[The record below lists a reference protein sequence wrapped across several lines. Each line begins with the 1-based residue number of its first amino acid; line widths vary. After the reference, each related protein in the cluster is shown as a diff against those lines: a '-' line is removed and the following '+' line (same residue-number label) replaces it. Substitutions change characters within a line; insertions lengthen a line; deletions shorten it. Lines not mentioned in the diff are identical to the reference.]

1 MRIRMRWTKLA
12 RRTQPW
18 AVIVALGFA
27 GPLPAHHSIAPFDQ
41 SAFAEIEGV
50 VTRVAWRNPHLTMDV
65 RVTRDDGS
73 AETWAI
79 EADAINALMRRGLT
93 GESFAVG
100 QSLRLGGF
108 PSARGRLE
116 LMPTNVLLPDGQE
129 VLMMDLDAPLRWTR
143 PLAAGGDAG
152 ADLKG
157 TRAELF
163 RVWAYNELYAR
174 KQPFQLTAAAEAAM
188 AGYDPLVDT
197 PALRCIAPGMPN
209 ANLNPYPIEF
219 IDHGDEITLRIEEW
233 GAERTIHMTA
243 AATPDSVPASR
254 LGYSIGRFN
263 GNALE
268 IRTGRLSGGLLDD
281 DGIPM
286 SSAASIIETFTINA
300 VTDTLD
306 YEVTVTDPEYLAAP
320 AAWTASW
327 KWVAGVR
334 IRPFECDAAAN
345 EP

>member
-1 MRIRMRWTKLA
+1 MRITARWTTAVLPT
-12 RRTQPW
+12 RLW
-18 AVIVALGFA
+18 AVIVALGSA
-27 GPLPAHHSIAPFDQ
+27 GPLHAHHSIAPFDQ
-41 SAFAEIEGV
+41 NAFAEIEGV

-65 RVTRDDGS
+65 RVAKNDGT
-73 AETWAI
+73 AENWAI

-93 GESFAVG
+93 RETFAVG

-116 LMPTNVLLPDGQE
+116 LMPTNVLLPNGTE
-129 VLMMDLDAPLRWTR
+129 VLMMDLDFPLRWTR
-143 PLAAGGDAG
+143 PVATDGSAGGD
-152 ADLKG
+152 LQG

-163 RVWAYNELYAR
+163 RVWAYNELYVR

-219 IDHGDEITLRIEEW
+219 IDRGDDITLRIEEW
-233 GAERTIHMTA
+233 GAERTIHMTTDA
-243 AATPDSVPASR
+243 IPESAPASR
-254 LGYSIGRFN
+254 LGHSIGRFN

-286 SSAASIIETFTINA
+286 SSAASIVETFTINA
-300 VTDTLD
+300 ATDTLD
-306 YEVTVTDPEYLAAP
+306 YEVTVADPEYLAVP
-320 AAWTASW
+320 ATWTASW
-327 KWVAGVR
+327 KWVAGTQ
-334 IRPFECDAAAN
+334 IRPFECEAAAN